1 MLAVTLYN
9 AAFHPQ
15 KGPLRRARFVHR
27 LRRLMVTVREILD
40 YTGLFILQYRKRK
53 LLLFIRVILETK
65 CTETVELHIVVTK
78 ILDNVHRFMF
88 HILNSFSHE
97 DSSLLSHDVMSTG
110 KQIPTFRRSLVLP
123 SSA

>member
-78 ILDNVHRFMF
+78 ILDTVHRLRLKR
-88 HILNSFSHE
+88 IPITLRRLICLCLQVE
-97 DSSLLSHDVMSTG
+97 QG
-110 KQIPTFRRSLVLP
+110 KWRT
-123 SSA
+123 